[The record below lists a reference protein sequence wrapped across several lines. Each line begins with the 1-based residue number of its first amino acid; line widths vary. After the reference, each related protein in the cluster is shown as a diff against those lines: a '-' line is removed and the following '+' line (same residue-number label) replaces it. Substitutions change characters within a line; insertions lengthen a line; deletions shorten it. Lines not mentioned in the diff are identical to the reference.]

1 MAAAYSMLD
10 YQKNI
15 FFVSVPFFLT
25 QYEFSGEQIVWD
37 CNETTIDENSIKSLF
52 IFTTQM
58 LFDVVPILHSRN

>member
-1 MAAAYSMLD
+1 MLD

-52 IFTTQM
+52 IFYYT
-58 LFDVVPILHSRN
+58 DVIRCRPHFTFPKLTEKLL

>member
-25 QYEFSGEQIVWD
+25 QYEFSGEQIV
-37 CNETTIDENSIKSLF
+37 
-52 IFTTQM
+52 
-58 LFDVVPILHSRN
+58 